1 MQKIIEKILANTRT
15 VKVVL
20 LGVLFVSL
28 FATSGF
34 ALSTLQRQLSSICV
48 TAKGILGV
56 GIMLMII
63 LAGVIYAV
71 GQVMGAETRARATVW
86 GTAMLLG
93 ALIAAIIY
101 VIVPPILQS
110 MLQSAST
117 GGSGVS
123 LTC

>member
-15 VKVVL
+15 IKVVL
-20 LGVLFVSL
+20 LGVMFVSL

-34 ALSTLQRQLSSICV
+34 ALPALQSQLNNICG

-56 GIMLMII
+56 GIMLMIV

-101 VIVPPILQS
+101 VIVPPILQAILNS
-110 MLQSAST
+110 NGP
-117 GGSGVS
+117 GGNITLS
-123 LTC
+123 C